1 VQNESKNSSATKARR
16 NANGEQGW
24 FESPWYYVSI
34 AYRGQ
39 QMGLLVATDSE
50 EEAHRE
56 AEAVCVDLGELAKPL
71 SVTKVVIQ

>member
-1 VQNESKNSSATKARR
+1 MQTESKNSSVTKVRR
-16 NANGEQGW
+16 NANGGRGW

-34 AYRGQ
+34 TYRGQ

-50 EEAHRE
+50 EEAQRE
-56 AEAVCVDLGELAKPL
+56 AEAVCMDLGDLAKPL